1 MGSVAKSY
9 MRRSFLI
16 YEEMHNC
23 SILNF
28 LIYEEN
34 LIFFYISAQ
43 YSTFHFECSAGILEQ
58 SMGAR
63 NRVGIGLSYRPTET
77 LSPNF

>member
-1 MGSVAKSY
+1 
-9 MRRSFLI
+9 MRKGFLI
-16 YEEMHNC
+16 YEEMRNC

-34 LIFFYISAQ
+34 FIFSFISAQ

-58 SMGAR
+58 SMGTR
-63 NRVGIGLSYRPTET
+63 NREGIGLSYLPTRLLRLAEKSA
-77 LSPNF
+77 LLGS